1 MRNSLRSM
9 FIFLLLI
16 SQIFTQTVNQTSNTF
31 LKKEMSKSKDYDR
44 PLKDR
49 KYLPITTFSFLFG
62 EMVQYMSSKSSN
74 DKDFDIEEKLS
85 SLGYPI
91 GEKVLELCSV
101 REKNFKKETKIV
113 NMLQFIHNNVWKMLF
128 GKQADGLQKSTD
140 DEDEYR
146 IIENSPITNKYI
158 PFQKGQSNCA
168 SFLGG
173 IIEGILNSADF
184 RCKVS
189 TFFFDVEGIMKT
201 YYIIKFDHDVIVR
214 DANMK

>member
-1 MRNSLRSM
+1 
-9 FIFLLLI
+9 
-16 SQIFTQTVNQTSNTF
+16 
-31 LKKEMSKSKDYDR
+31 MSKSKDYDR
-44 PLKDR
+44 PLKE
-49 KYLPITTFSFLFG
+49 KKTVPITTFSFLFG

-74 DKDFDIEEKLS
+74 DKDFDLEEKLS

-113 NMLQFIHNNVWKMLF
+113 QMLQFIHNNVWKMLF

-146 IIENSPITNKYI
+146 IIENIPITNKYI
-158 PFQKGQSNCA
+158 PNQKNQSNCA
-168 SFLGG
+168 AFLGG
-173 IIEGILNSADF
+173 MIEGILNSADF
-184 RCKVS
+184 RCKVN
-189 TFFFDVEGIMKT
+189 TFYYADNEGMRT
-201 YYIIKFDHDVIVR
+201 YYIIKFDHDIIER

>member
-1 MRNSLRSM
+1 
-9 FIFLLLI
+9 
-16 SQIFTQTVNQTSNTF
+16 
-31 LKKEMSKSKDYDR
+31 MSKSKDYDR
-44 PLKDR
+44 SLKE
-49 KYLPITTFSFLFG
+49 KKTVPITTFSFLFG

-74 DKDFDIEEKLS
+74 DKDFDLEEKLS

-113 NMLQFIHNNVWKMLF
+113 QMLQFIHNNVWKMLF
-128 GKQADGLQKSTD
+128 GKQADGLQKSTV

-158 PFQKGQSNCA
+158 PYQKGQSNCA
-168 SFLGG
+168 AFLGG

-189 TFFFDVEGIMKT
+189 TFFFDVEGVIKT